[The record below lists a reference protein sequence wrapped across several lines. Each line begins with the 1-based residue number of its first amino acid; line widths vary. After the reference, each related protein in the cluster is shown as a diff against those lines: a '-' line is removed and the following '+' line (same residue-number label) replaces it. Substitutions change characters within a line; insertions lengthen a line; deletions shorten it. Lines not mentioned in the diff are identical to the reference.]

1 VSDLSNKKASTVT
14 EPLGGVATLGGD
26 ARSGVKPVTIWAT
39 VGGALLLLQVYVW
52 IRWISGPYFER
63 VPGGPTDPPMYMKV
77 MLTAN
82 AVGMCV
88 GLPFVIWWFII
99 RPWVRERRIT
109 LDGLLFVS
117 CALFFFQDP
126 LLNYF
131 NTWCTYNTWLW
142 NRGSWSSHIPGW
154 VSPESPGRQ
163 VAEPL
168 LINATG
174 YGMVLVLAI
183 AGCWFMRKIK
193 ARWPGISNIRLILVT
208 YAAAFVAD
216 FVMEAGFMLPF
227 GLYTYPGSIRSVTV
241 FAGTYHQW
249 PIYEGLMWGGVMTA
263 LSCLRYFTDDR
274 GRTVVERGLDQVRGG
289 FARQQ
294 LVRFREF
301 VLLLPLQRS
310 RAMDRDALRPLAPGS
325 PEALVLQRRHLWRRH
340 RRALPRSLA
349 TDPHQE
355 VRLHQHRRRAGAPR
369 RRRATED
376 RPLRSRELICLP
388 TAFRS
393 LPNPVRW
400 RRSTGR
406 STTRSRSSAP
416 PPAEDCRCC

>member
-26 ARSGVKPVTIWAT
+26 ARSVVKPVTIWAT

-82 AVGMCV
+82 AVVMCV
-88 GLPFVIWWFII
+88 GLPFVIWWFIV

-174 YGMVLVLAI
+174 YGMVLVLAM
-183 AGCWFMRKIK
+183 AGCWLMRKIK
-193 ARWPGISNIRLILVT
+193 ARWPGISNVRLILVT

-263 LSCLRYFTDDR
+263 LTCLRYFTDDR

-294 LVRFREF
+294 LVRFLAIFAAVSACFF
-301 VLLLPLQRS
+301 VFYNIPAQWIGMHSDPWPQDHLKRSYFNGGICGDGTDVPCPDPSLPIPTKRS
-310 RAMDRDALRPLAPGS
+310 GFINTDGV
-325 PEALVLQRRHLWRRH
+325 LVLPDGVE
-340 RRALPRSLA
+340 LPK
-349 TDPHQE
+349 TVPF
-355 VRLHQHRRRAGAPR
+355 
-369 RRRATED
+369 D
-376 RPLRSRELICLP
+376 RG
-388 TAFRS
+388 
-393 LPNPVRW
+393 N
-400 RRSTGR
+400 
-406 STTRSRSSAP
+406 
-416 PPAEDCRCC
+416 